1 MLTKRKWRR
10 RYFTHNFAEPWFM
23 KKALLGA
30 GAVVALAIVDL
41 LWFSGEKAESAVVT
55 ADIVVNGMSCQ
66 NCADK
71 VKTTLHELNGVKE
84 VEVRLENGLAR
95 VKYDPALVTVPAM
108 EAGIA
113 KLGYAVGKAG
123 AASTS
128 EKAHD
133 CEGEPAASCC
143 SSKSPGPKT

>member
-1 MLTKRKWRR
+1 
-10 RYFTHNFAEPWFM
+10 M

-30 GAVVALAIVDL
+30 GAIVALAIVGL
-41 LWFSGEKAESAVVT
+41 VWLSSEKAESAVVT
-55 ADIVVNGMSCQ
+55 TDIAINGMSCQ
-66 NCADK
+66 NCVDK
-71 VKTTLHELNGVKE
+71 VKATLQELNGVKA
-84 VEVRLENGLAR
+84 VEVRLENGLAT

-113 KLGYAVGKAG
+113 NLGYEAGKAG
-123 AASTS
+123 ASSTP

-133 CEGEPAASCC
+133 CEGEAAAGCC